1 MTMTTAEVITLV
13 EQFIEAIANS
23 DGTNENCDDQ
33 IDALWP
39 LSRAIEAGEIENA
52 DAAALIDL
60 ACDED
65 DDTVATSH
73 LEQALEFLR
82 GTAITK

>member
-1 MTMTTAEVITLV
+1 MTMTPAETIAAV
-13 EQFIEAIANS
+13 EAFIEAIAMGDE
-23 DGTNENCDDQ
+23 DGQ
-33 IDALWP
+33 VDALWP
-39 LSRAIEAGEIENA
+39 LSRAIEAEEIENA

-60 ACDED
+60 ACEEE

-82 GTAITK
+82 GTATTK

>member
-1 MTMTTAEVITLV
+1 MLTTAETIASV
-13 EQFIEAIANS
+13 EQFIEAIAAGDV
-23 DGTNENCDDQ
+23 DGQ
-33 IDALWP
+33 VDALWP
-39 LSRAIEAGEIENA
+39 LTRAVEAGEIPNA

-60 ACDED
+60 ACEED

-82 GTAITK
+82 GEAVTK

>member
-1 MTMTTAEVITLV
+1 MTLTTTEVITLV
-13 EQFIEAIANS
+13 EHFIEAIAHKDE
-23 DGTNENCDDQ
+23 DGQ

-39 LSRAIEAGEIENA
+39 LSRAIEAGEIANA

-60 ACDED
+60 ACEED

-73 LEQALEFLR
+73 LEQALEFLQ
-82 GTAITK
+82 GTAVTK